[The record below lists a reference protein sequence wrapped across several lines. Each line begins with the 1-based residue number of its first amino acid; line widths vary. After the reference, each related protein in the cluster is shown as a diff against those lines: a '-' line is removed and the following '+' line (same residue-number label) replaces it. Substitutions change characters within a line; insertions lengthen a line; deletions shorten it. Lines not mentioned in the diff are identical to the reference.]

1 MQGTDPLAD
10 RALLAALGG
19 RLDLPRGAL
28 CRLAAELP
36 LWRDLE
42 APDADVA
49 RRLSMDLD
57 TLSSALDL
65 RAGAAA
71 AEERFEREAQQHDA
85 ALFTLADEGYPAP
98 LRQLSL
104 PPPAVFVAGRPEATA
119 GEAVAIVGSR
129 RASAYGVEVAT
140 WLATELAR
148 SGLTVVSGFAR
159 GIDAAA
165 HRGAL
170 AADGGRTVAVLG
182 CGLAQD
188 YPRGHRPLG
197 AAIRERGAL
206 LSEFPCNAAPLQQ
219 NFPVRNRIIAALAR
233 ATVVVEAAPRS
244 GSLITA
250 RYALD
255 SGREVLAVPG
265 RITDELAL
273 GTNELLRDGATPVT
287 HPADV
292 LDAIA
297 SGTVLPRAGARA
309 VRTLPADARAP
320 LKALFA
326 ALDSATPRAPE
337 SLAEAA
343 GLAIECTLTMLLDL
357 ELTGYAVREAGGGY
371 RRR

>member
-1 MQGTDPLAD
+1 MQGMDPIAD
-10 RALLAALGG
+10 RALLAALGE

-36 LWRDLE
+36 IWRDL
-42 APDADVA
+42 ARPDADVA
-49 RRLSMDLD
+49 RKLSMDLD
-57 TLSSALDL
+57 TLSRALDL

-71 AEERFEREAQQHDA
+71 AEKRFEREARKHDA
-85 ALFTLADEGYPAP
+85 ALFTLADEGYPPA

-148 SGLTVVSGFAR
+148 AGLTVVSGFAR

-170 AADGGRTVAVLG
+170 AAAAGRTVAVLG
-182 CGLAQD
+182 CGLAHD
-188 YPRGHRPLG
+188 YPRGQRPL
-197 AAIRERGAL
+197 ASAIRERGAL
-206 LSEFPCNAAPLQQ
+206 LSEFPCDAAPLQQ

-233 ATVVVEAAPRS
+233 ATVVVEAAPKS

-255 SGREVLAVPG
+255 AGREVLAVPG

-292 LDAIA
+292 LDALTPGTSTSRA
-297 SGTVLPRAGARA
+297 SPRETRA
-309 VRTLPADARAP
+309 LPADSPAAT
-320 LKALFA
+320 KALYA
-326 ALDSATPRAPE
+326 ALDAATPRAPE
-337 SLAEAA
+337 SLADAA
-343 GLAIECTLTMLLDL
+343 ALPVERTLALLLDL
-357 ELTGYAVREAGGGY
+357 ELSGYAVREAGGGY